1 MAFVMV
7 LTMLSGCTKEEQNP
21 AGTISDF
28 ESQAH
33 IQVSAPE
40 DESTAEEAS
49 KTPLTGE
56 FVVSE
61 KKYDY
66 KDANLMLL
74 YVENQTNR
82 DFRVTINGKYLDEKG
97 NVIEEETQTF
107 DAFPAGWSN
116 YFIFY
121 PRRAF
126 ESFTYE
132 LETESYDPT
141 KVMQSYADER
151 ILLATADSDGVPL
164 ASHIELSYGKLF
176 WGRSLIFSDENYEEA
191 RALYYYANMTN
202 DHPTMTIAASYH
214 VLILDANGEIA
225 LADYDYYDSLG
236 YSNSSG
242 FAVGVPKGS
251 EENIKHIPL
260 KEQPR
265 GGDESIPENFTVIM
279 AIRQIYDYNDS
290 MRQSLELAGLN

>member
-1 MAFVMV
+1 MVAVML
-7 LTMLSGCTKEEQNP
+7 LTLLAGCAGQEEKPPEN
-21 AGTISDF
+21 ISDF

-33 IQVSAPE
+33 IQVSVPE
-40 DESTAEEAS
+40 DESTPEEAS
-49 KTPLTGE
+49 QTPITGE

-66 KDANLMLL
+66 KDSNMMLL

-82 DFRVTINGKYLDEKG
+82 NFRVTINGKYLDEKG

-116 YFIFY
+116 HFIFY

-126 ESFTYE
+126 DSFTYE

-141 KVMQSYADER
+141 KVMKSYADER

-191 RALYYYANMTN
+191 RALYYHANMTN
-202 DHPTMTIAASYH
+202 NHPTMTIAASYH
-214 VLILDANGEIA
+214 VLILDANGGIS

-242 FAVGVPKGS
+242 FSVGVPKGS
-251 EENIKHIPL
+251 EENIKHVLL
-260 KEQPR
+260 KEQSR
-265 GGDESIPENFTVIM
+265 GGDESIPETLL
-279 AIRQIYDYNDS
+279 S
-290 MRQSLELAGLN
+290 